1 MNYNVFKRTL
11 AGVMAVLCVAAY
23 MPANVGTGGI
33 LTKMA
38 ITASARGGNVVASG
52 NCGAG
57 ENSSSVTWTLYEDG
71 TLEITGTGDMANY
84 EKNRPEWWS
93 RLDSLDSIKAIVI
106 CEGVTSI
113 GNVAFYGCRSLTS
126 VTIPKSV
133 TNIGEGAFYEC
144 VSLTSVTIP
153 KSVTNIGMA
162 AFAGCSTLTSVTI
175 PESVTS
181 IGEGAFY
188 GCNELSDVYC
198 YANPEE
204 LVWDKIQDNGMNNA
218 CFKPNKGTNI
228 HVKKDW
234 LDKYTTKFATT
245 VNATF
250 VGDLSVPEF
259 SSASVTLTD
268 GFGLNFYVDGVDST
282 TAADYKVK
290 FSGKCDED
298 GTEVQLNEKD
308 GKFFVTA
315 NINAK
320 DIKEEITATLYKNG
334 TATDTTLTYSVDN
347 YLNNAIDSGY
357 DKTLFMLK
365 ATQLYGHAADEYF
378 NNEDNGISQ
387 GISDYMSMS
396 EITEDSL
403 KETLSKKVEN
413 DNLPE
418 DNKVSMVLNSK
429 VKLRVYTPDLSDYR
443 EVTGLTP
450 LTMGQ
455 NQEIEQFSVSGYTW
469 VYRVLN
475 NTASSQKNVNMAKAL
490 FAYMQAAENL
500 NESGTSANGIDSAP
514 DPYGEEKKVTISGVE
529 YDYKEGMKWK
539 DIAEKNGWTAEGTI
553 CNNANQFLAY
563 GEYTPVSS
571 ENLIDNSLTYEWKSL
586 D

>member
-1 MNYNVFKRTL
+1 MKYNVFKRTL

-23 MPANVGTGGI
+23 MPANVSTGGI
-33 LTKMA
+33 LTKTA
-38 ITASARGGNVVASG
+38 ITASARDGNVVYSG
-52 NCGAG
+52 DCGAG
-57 ENSSSVTWTLYEDG
+57 ENSSGVKWTFYEDG
-71 TLEITGTGDMANY
+71 TLEFTGTGDMANY
-84 EKNRPEWWS
+84 DEDFPEWWNC
-93 RLDSLDSIKAIVI
+93 LDSIKAIVI

-113 GNVAFYGCRSLTS
+113 GNDAFLSCVNVTS

-133 TNIGEGAFYEC
+133 TSIGDGAFYQC

-153 KSVTNIGMA
+153 KSVTNIGSL
-162 AFAGCSTLTSVTI
+162 AFCYCNSLTSITI

-188 GCNELSDVYC
+188 GCNELSDIYC
-198 YANPEE
+198 YANPDE
-204 LVWDKIQDNGMNNA
+204 LIWYKIDDNDANNA
-218 CFKPNKGTNI
+218 CFKPNKGTKI

-234 LDKYTTKFATT
+234 LDKYTTEFGKT

-308 GKFFVTA
+308 GKFFATA

-320 DIKEEITATLYKNG
+320 DIKEKITATLYKNG

-347 YLNNAIDSGY
+347 YLNNAINDSEYGE
-357 DKTLFMLK
+357 TLFMLK
-365 ATQLYGHAADEYF
+365 ATQLYGYAADEYF

-387 GISDYMSMS
+387 GISDYMNMS
-396 EITEDSL
+396 GITEDSL

-429 VKLRVYTPDLSDYR
+429 VKLRVYNPDLSDYR

-500 NESGTSANGIDSAP
+500 NESGASANGTNSAP
-514 DPYGEEKKVTISGVE
+514 DPYGEEKKVTINGVE
-529 YDYKEGMKWK
+529 YDYKDGMTWK

-553 CNNANQFLAY
+553 CNDANQYLAHD
-563 GEYTPVSS
+563 GSPVWS
-571 ENLIDNSLTYEWKSL
+571 EDLIDNSLTYEWNSL